1 LEDAEALR
9 RAKPDKDGLDVA
21 ANAAREEEMAKRL
34 ADARGFAVV
43 ILGGGHDLSAALKK
57 WAPGVRY
64 MRVET
69 AAYRSAAG
77 E

>member
-21 ANAAREEEMAKRL
+21 ANAAREEAMAKRL
-34 ADARGFAVV
+34 ADAEGLVVV
-43 ILGGGHDLSAALKK
+43 ILGGKHDLTEALKK
-57 WAPGVRY
+57 RAPGLRY
-64 MRVET
+64 LRVAT
-69 AAYRSAAG
+69 KAYQEAAG